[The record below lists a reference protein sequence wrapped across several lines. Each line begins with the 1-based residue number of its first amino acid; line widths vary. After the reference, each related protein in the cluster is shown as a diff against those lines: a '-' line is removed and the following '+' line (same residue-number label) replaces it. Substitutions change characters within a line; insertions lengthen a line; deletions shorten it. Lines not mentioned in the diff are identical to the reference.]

1 MAYIEDDRSQGES
14 VGVAKIHSS
23 VNGVAFAEL
32 VTGDMVMIDIATNE
46 VVSHKYE
53 FYIYISDEET

>member
-1 MAYIEDDRSQGES
+1 MARIEDDRSHGES
-14 VGVAKIHSS
+14 VRIAKIHSS

-46 VVSHKYE
+46 VVSRKYE
-53 FYIYISDEET
+53 FYNYIPDEEA